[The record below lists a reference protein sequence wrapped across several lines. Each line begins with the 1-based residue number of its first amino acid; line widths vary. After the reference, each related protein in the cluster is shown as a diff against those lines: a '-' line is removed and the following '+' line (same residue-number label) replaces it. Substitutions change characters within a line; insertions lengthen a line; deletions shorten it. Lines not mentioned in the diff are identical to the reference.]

1 MTMDLIFYSIV
12 FLYGLVIGS
21 FLNVCI
27 YRIPKGENLAT
38 KRSHCMNCEYQ
49 LKWYDLVPLFS
60 WICLGGRCRKCKE
73 KISIQYPLVELFNGI
88 LYLLV
93 VTVKGFTLVS
103 FIYCLMASALLVL
116 AVIDFRTFE
125 IPFGINVFLLTLGLI
140 HIGVDYTNWLTYVI
154 GPFTVGLFLWIL
166 ILVTKGKAM
175 GGGDMKLMAACGL
188 LLGWKLIILA
198 FLLGCILASVI
209 HIIRMKLTKASH
221 VLAFG
226 PYLAAGIF
234 ISALFG
240 EKIIQLY
247 LSYIGF

>member
-12 FLYGLVIGS
+12 FLYGVVIGS

>member
-38 KRSHCMNCEYQ
+38 KRSHCMNCENQ